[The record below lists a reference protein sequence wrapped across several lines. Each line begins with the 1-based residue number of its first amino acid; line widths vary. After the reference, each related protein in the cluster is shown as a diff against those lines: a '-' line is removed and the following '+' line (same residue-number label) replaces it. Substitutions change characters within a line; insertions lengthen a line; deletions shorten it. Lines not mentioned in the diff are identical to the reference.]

1 MQPEIHQKLS
11 TALKAP
17 AIIVG
22 VMAVLYG
29 LFVGVL
35 GIGPDGPGVPFNWR
49 IIGIIT
55 FSVGVLYLLPNR
67 KLNSRRRLAFIYLT
81 LTFLATIS
89 LCLTAAVI
97 VMQSGMDSFVR
108 DGGPFA
114 FSVLIPLSLLAP
126 LSLIFSMLGARDEP

>member
-1 MQPEIHQKLS
+1 MQPDIHRKLS

-55 FSVGVLYLLPNR
+55 FSVGALYLLPNR
-67 KLNSRRRLAFIYLT
+67 RLNSRRRLAFMYLT

-126 LSLIFSMLGARDEP
+126 LSLILSMLGARDE